1 MILFSNLKHYIKFIK
16 IFLYN
21 VEIFGMTA
29 LTLKSKIGTVK
40 KELNNYENSMDK
52 GENME
57 KKLTIRESLRLG
69 KGWNLMIF
77 CILAMLI
84 TNAGVN
90 DGLNIALPE
99 ISKGAGLDYNLCLSM
114 GTIAGFVGVAMMFF
128 IAKLRDHF
136 GGRFMCTA
144 LFIIFGLTFNFLFL
158 RASNILMYAISQ
170 CIMVSCGQ
178 GCFYLCTGPM
188 QSDWFPKKRGVVNGI
203 STIGANIGTAV
214 LAPLMTTLLT
224 MGMYKTS
231 LSVFGWAAIVL
242 AIFAYI
248 TLRDDPKDAGMYPD
262 NVTKEEYER
271 DYKPLENRQ
280 EYKSDWTIGK
290 IIRCKEAWLAAIV
303 PGFITLGLLGIVTQ
317 LVPRNVSLG
326 LTQAEA
332 VGAMTIAG
340 LVGII
345 GSYTIGFIDTKLG
358 TKKACMIYCGM
369 FAIGILFNLF
379 GTWGKPFVYI
389 SIAIIGFCLGGS
401 TNMSL
406 SFPASIFG
414 VLDYPTVN
422 GFIFPVNYC
431 IGCLNFAVNAFVMQ
445 ATGSLTKAYI
455 IYIILF
461 VIDIFIVAF
470 TEEGKWDKLKHPELM
485 QQQDK

>member
-1 MILFSNLKHYIKFIK
+1 
-16 IFLYN
+16 
-21 VEIFGMTA
+21 
-29 LTLKSKIGTVK
+29 
-40 KELNNYENSMDK
+40 
-52 GENME
+52 ME

-69 KGWNLMIF
+69 KGWHLMVF
-77 CILAMLI
+77 CILAMLV

-99 ISKGAGLDYNLCLSM
+99 IASGAGLDYNLCLSM
-114 GTIAGFVGVAMMFF
+114 GTVAGFVGVAMM
-128 IAKLRDHF
+128 IVIGKLRDRF
-136 GGRFMCTA
+136 GGRVMCCA
-144 LFIIFGLTFNFLFL
+144 LFVIFGLTFNFLFL
-158 RASNILMYAISQ
+158 RATNIVMYAVSQ

-214 LAPLMTTLLT
+214 LAPLMTFLLT
-224 MGMYKTS
+224 LGTYKTG

-242 AIFAYI
+242 ALYAFA
-248 TLRDDPKDAGMYPD
+248 TLRDNPVDAGMYPD

-271 DYKPLENRQ
+271 DYQNLEHQ
-280 EYKSDWTIGK
+280 DAYVSDWTMSR

-303 PGFITLGLLGIVTQ
+303 PGFITLGLLGIITQ
-317 LVPRNVSLG
+317 FVQRNTSLG
-326 LTQAEA
+326 LSQGQAI
-332 VGAMTIAG
+332 GAMTVAG

-345 GSYTIGFIDTKLG
+345 GSYAIGFIDTKLG
-358 TKKACMIYCGM
+358 TKKACIIYCAC
-369 FAIGILFNLF
+369 FALGILFNLLGAF
-379 GTWGKPFVYI
+379 GTPFVYI
-389 SIAIIGFCLGGS
+389 SIGIVGFCLGGS

-431 IGCLNFAVNAFVMQ
+431 IGCLNFVVNGFVMKM
-445 ATGSLTKAYI
+445 TGSLSKAYLV
-455 IYIILF
+455 YMILF
-461 VIDIFIVAF
+461 IVDIVIVAT

-485 QQQDK
+485 KTEN